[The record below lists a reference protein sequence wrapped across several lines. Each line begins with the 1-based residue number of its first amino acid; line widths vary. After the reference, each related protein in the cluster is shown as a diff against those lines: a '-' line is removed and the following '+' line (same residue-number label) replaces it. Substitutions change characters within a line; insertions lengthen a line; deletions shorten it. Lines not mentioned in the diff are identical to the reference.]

1 MSLMDT
7 LKTLGG
13 KLGLIQVA
21 QAVRL
26 EEAPTKLLSKS
37 VTLGELAAQVKTEEI
52 KALAEL
58 PAELSVPFAKVIETA
73 GIKPPVHGWSVERL
87 EELLKTEQYSKMDR
101 AGAQQAILG
110 VLAAVKAPVEDVVK
124 DAIARDQA
132 LDSFEKFAKGKMDD
146 RRTARMRKIAELE
159 DKVKEFQKERA
170 KLEDEGRTD
179 EDHWKE
185 WRRRKVACEKEM
197 ARAIGYLLEKPV
209 VSIDPEDSKSP

>member
-1 MSLMDT
+1 M
-7 LKTLGG
+7 KP
-13 KLGLIQVA
+13 
-21 QAVRL
+21 
-26 EEAPTKLLSKS
+26 EEAPTRFLSKA

-73 GIKPPVHGWSVERL
+73 GIKPPAHGWTVERL
-87 EELLKTEQYSKMDR
+87 EELLKTEQYGKMDR
-101 AGAQQAILG
+101 HSAQQAILG

-124 DAIARDQA
+124 DAVARDQA

-146 RRTARMRKIAELE
+146 RRAARMRKIAEIE

-209 VSIDPEDSKSP
+209 ITTDPDPPPADAKGA